1 MHTDNQSG
9 INTAGSLAYQIETV
23 PVRQLFVRTE
33 CGHGLFARPLP
44 RWKRAMDLVG
54 ALAALVVFSP
64 VMIAIAI
71 AIKATS
77 TGPIFF
83 TQRRGGLGG
92 KPFSLCKF
100 RSMTTDAEE
109 RKPELM
115 KFNQRTGP
123 VFKMKEDPRVTRIGK
138 FIRKTSLDELP
149 QLFNV
154 VLGDMSLVGP
164 RPLPV
169 AEERGYDY
177 WHWRRLDV
185 KPGLTCIWQVTS
197 RHDSDFDRWVRLD
210 LEYINKQSFW
220 LDVSL
225 LCRTVPAVLARRGA
239 C

>member
-1 MHTDNQSG
+1 
-9 INTAGSLAYQIETV
+9 
-23 PVRQLFVRTE
+23 
-33 CGHGLFARPLP
+33 
-44 RWKRAMDLVG
+44 MDVAIALV
-54 ALAALVVFSP
+54 ALAVFSP

-71 AIKATS
+71 AIKMTS
-77 TGPIFF
+77 SGPVFF
-83 TQRRGGLGG
+83 SQRRGGLGG
-92 KPFSLCKF
+92 KPFNLYKF

-109 RKPELM
+109 RKSELM
-115 KFNQRTGP
+115 KFNQRSGP
-123 VFKMKEDPRVTRIGK
+123 VFKMKEDPRVTTVGR

-169 AEERGYDY
+169 AEERGYNH

-185 KPGLTCIWQVTS
+185 KPGLTCIWQVTC

-210 LEYINKQSFW
+210 LEYISQQSLW
-220 LDVSL
+220 LDFSL
-225 LCRTVPAVLARRGA
+225 LCRTVPAVLLQRGA

>member
-1 MHTDNQSG
+1 MHTTTQSG
-9 INTAGSLAYQIETV
+9 INTAGSLAYKIEIL
-23 PVRQLFVRTE
+23 PARRPNVRSE
-33 CGHGLFARPLP
+33 CGHRLFTRPVP
-44 RWKRAMDLVG
+44 RWKRVMDVAIALV
-54 ALAALVVFSP
+54 ALAVFSP

-71 AIKATS
+71 AIKMTS
-77 TGPIFF
+77 SGPVFF
-83 TQRRGGLGG
+83 SQRRGGLGG
-92 KPFSLCKF
+92 KPFNLYKF

-109 RKPELM
+109 RKSELM
-115 KFNQRTGP
+115 KFNQRSGP
-123 VFKMKEDPRVTRIGK
+123 VFKMKEDPRVTTVGR

-169 AEERGYDY
+169 AEERGYNH

-185 KPGLTCIWQVTS
+185 KPGLTCIWQVTC

-210 LEYINKQSFW
+210 LEYISQQSLW
-220 LDVSL
+220 LDFSL
-225 LCRTVPAVLARRGA
+225 LCRTVPAVLLQRGA